1 MNTVGQTVRF
11 DKLVKE
17 YSLVIKGLEEIKGY
31 NHKVIVDK
39 KLQSVAQ
46 GLRRLAYPMLEAV
59 NQELAKTLEPSI
71 IEEVNKR
78 SE

>member
-39 KLQSVAQ
+39 KAPVCSTGFKEA
-46 GLRRLAYPMLEAV
+46 GLSHV
-59 NQELAKTLEPSI
+59 
-71 IEEVNKR
+71 R
-78 SE
+78 SCKSGAC